1 MSSRKIIFKYLLVIF
16 LALIVF
22 VVNAS
27 EHVSAQFNMYCVLVF
42 AAFKSIMFMFQSL
55 QKVIDVSKNDTP
67 YYQFLIFLSLNI
79 TLIILS
85 FAIDYYCLYKAQV
98 ACFSGV
104 QHNQS
109 SFYIFID
116 FAFLSIMAFTNFGY
130 GNIIATSMLAKF
142 MLTMELIISYAFII
156 FILSDFISLKES
168 LAQRKTKEKESE
180 E

>member
-1 MSSRKIIFKYLLVIF
+1 MSSKKRIIKYLLVIL

-22 VVNAS
+22 MVNAS
-27 EHVSAQFNMYCVLVF
+27 EHVNPQFNLICVLVF

-85 FAIDYYCLYKAQV
+85 FAVDYYCLYRAQPD
-98 ACFSGV
+98 CFVGV
-104 QHNQS
+104 QHTKS
-109 SFYIFID
+109 SIYIFID
-116 FAFLSIMAFTNFGY
+116 FTFLSIMAFTNFGY
-130 GNIIATSMLAKF
+130 GNLVATGMLAKF
-142 MLTMELIISYAFII
+142 VLTMELLISYAFII

-168 LAQRKTKEKESE
+168 LAQRKRNNKSDE
-180 E
+180 